1 MKNIAIDETFLQRVE
16 MLQTVLKNNIA
27 GLFGG
32 NHKSR
37 TYGSSCEFVDYRNYV
52 AGDDIT
58 KIDWNAYARF
68 ETLYLKLY
76 LDERQLH
83 TKIYIDASQS
93 MAFGDGKKAETA
105 LRVAATLAYLSVT
118 ELDRVSIFII
128 RENEVTEVISS
139 LSGRERYFAEIGKLN
154 DIEFKGNC
162 SISEGILPTQV
173 GYGDGLS
180 VIISDFL
187 TDSVNYEN
195 AIDYLA
201 EKKRDVMCVQVLSSE
216 ELNPKVRGKNVFY
229 DCENSSNS
237 YRKNINRDVVL
248 AYRQAV
254 QFVQDRLRDYC
265 NARGAEYVLVKD
277 DKPVDEIFFEQ
288 LTGMGV
294 LK

>member
-1 MKNIAIDETFLQRVE
+1 MKKLAINEAFLQRVE

-52 AGDDIT
+52 PGDDIT

-83 TKIYIDASQS
+83 TKIYIDISQS

-105 LRVAATLAYLSVT
+105 LQIAATLAYLSVT
-118 ELDRVSIFII
+118 ELVRVSVYTIKDSD
-128 RENEVTEVISS
+128 VTEVISS
-139 LSGRERYFAEIGKLN
+139 LSGRERYFAEITKLN
-154 DIEFKGNC
+154 DIEFGGGC
-162 SISEGILPTQV
+162 FITDGLMPTQV

-187 TDSVNYEN
+187 TDSDYEN

-201 EKKRDVMCVQVLSSE
+201 DKKRDVLCVQVLTGE
-216 ELNPKVRGKNVFY
+216 EINPKVRGKNVFY
-229 DCENSSNS
+229 DSEDMGRS
-237 YRKNINRDVVL
+237 YRKNINKDIIR
-248 AYRQAV
+248 AYREAV
-254 QFVQDRLRDYC
+254 KYVQDRLRNYC
-265 NARGAEYVLVKD
+265 NARGAEYILVTD

-288 LTGMGV
+288 LTELGV
-294 LK
+294 MK

>member
-1 MKNIAIDETFLQRVE
+1 

-52 AGDDIT
+52 PGDDIT

-83 TKIYIDASQS
+83 TKIYIDISQS

-105 LRVAATLAYLSVT
+105 LQIAATLAYLSVT
-118 ELDRVSIFII
+118 ELDRVSVYTIKDS
-128 RENEVTEVISS
+128 EVTEVISS
-139 LSGRERYFAEIGKLN
+139 LSGRERYFAEITKLN
-154 DIEFKGNC
+154 DIEFGGGC
-162 SISEGILPTQV
+162 FITDGLMPTQV

-187 TDSVNYEN
+187 TDSDYEN

-201 EKKRDVMCVQVLSSE
+201 DKKRDVLCVQVLTGE
-216 ELNPKVRGKNVFY
+216 EINPKVRGKNVFY
-229 DCENSSNS
+229 DSEDMGRS
-237 YRKNINRDVVL
+237 YRKNINKDIIR
-248 AYRQAV
+248 AYREAV
-254 QFVQDRLRDYC
+254 KYVQDRLRNYC
-265 NARGAEYVLVKD
+265 NARGAEYILVTD

-288 LTGMGV
+288 LTELGV
-294 LK
+294 MK

>member
-1 MKNIAIDETFLQRVE
+1 MKKLAINEAFLQRVE

-52 AGDDIT
+52 PGDDIT

-83 TKIYIDASQS
+83 TKIYIDISQS

-105 LRVAATLAYLSVT
+105 LQIAATLAYLSVT
-118 ELDRVSIFII
+118 ELDRVSVYTIKDS
-128 RENEVTEVISS
+128 EVTEVISS
-139 LSGRERYFAEIGKLN
+139 LSGRERYFAEITKLN
-154 DIEFKGNC
+154 DIEFGGGC
-162 SISEGILPTQV
+162 FITDGLMPTQV

-187 TDSVNYEN
+187 TESDYEN

-201 EKKRDVMCVQVLSSE
+201 DKKRDVLCVQVLTGE
-216 ELNPKVRGKNVFY
+216 EINPKVRGKNVFY
-229 DCENSSNS
+229 DSEDMGRS
-237 YRKNINRDVVL
+237 YRKNINKDIIR
-248 AYRQAV
+248 AYREAV
-254 QFVQDRLRDYC
+254 KYVQDRLRNYC
-265 NARGAEYVLVKD
+265 NARGAEYILVTD

-288 LTGMGV
+288 LTELGV
-294 LK
+294 MK

>member
-1 MKNIAIDETFLQRVE
+1 MGNLAINEAFLQRVE

-37 TYGSSCEFVDYRNYV
+37 TFGSSCEFADYRNYV

-83 TKIYIDASQS
+83 TKIYIDVSQS

-105 LRVAATLAYLSVT
+105 LQIAATLAYLSVT
-118 ELDRVSIFII
+118 ELDRVSIFAI
-128 RENEVTEVISS
+128 RDSEVTEIISS
-139 LSGRERYFAEIGKLN
+139 VSGRERYFAEITKLN
-154 DIEFKGNC
+154 DVEFGGGC
-162 SISEGILPTQV
+162 FISEGILPTQV

-187 TDSVNYEN
+187 TDNDYEN

-201 EKKRDVMCVQVLSSE
+201 DKKRDLLCVQVLTSE
-216 ELNPKVRGKNVFY
+216 EINPKVRGKNVFY
-229 DCENSSNS
+229 DSENIENS
-237 YRKNINRDVVL
+237 YRKNINKDIIK
-248 AYRQAV
+248 AYREAV
-254 QFVQDRLRDYC
+254 KYVQDRLRNYC

-277 DKPVDEIFFEQ
+277 DKPLDEIFFEQ
-288 LTGMGV
+288 LTQLGV
-294 LK
+294 MK

>member
-1 MKNIAIDETFLQRVE
+1 MKKLAINETFLQRVE

-52 AGDDIT
+52 PGDDIT

-83 TKIYIDASQS
+83 TKIYIDISQS

-105 LRVAATLAYLSVT
+105 LQIAATLAYLSVT
-118 ELDRVSIFII
+118 ELDRVSVYTIKDS
-128 RENEVTEVISS
+128 EVTEVISS
-139 LSGRERYFAEIGKLN
+139 LSGRERYFAEITKLN
-154 DIEFKGNC
+154 DIEFGGGC
-162 SISEGILPTQV
+162 FITDGLMPTQV

-187 TDSVNYEN
+187 TDSDYEN

-201 EKKRDVMCVQVLSSE
+201 DKKRDVLCVQVLTGE
-216 ELNPKVRGKNVFY
+216 EINPKVRGKNVFY
-229 DCENSSNS
+229 DSEDMGRS
-237 YRKNINRDVVL
+237 YRKNINKDIIR
-248 AYRQAV
+248 AYREAV
-254 QFVQDRLRDYC
+254 KYVQDRLRNYC
-265 NARGAEYVLVKD
+265 NARGAEYILLTD

-288 LTGMGV
+288 LTELGV
-294 LK
+294 MK

>member
-1 MKNIAIDETFLQRVE
+1 MKKLAINEAFLQRVE
-16 MLQTVLKNNIA
+16 MLQTVLNNNIA

-52 AGDDIT
+52 PGDDIT

-83 TKIYIDASQS
+83 TKIYIDISQS

-105 LRVAATLAYLSVT
+105 LQIAATLAYLSVT
-118 ELDRVSIFII
+118 ELDRVSVYTIKDSD
-128 RENEVTEVISS
+128 VTEVISS
-139 LSGRERYFAEIGKLN
+139 LSGRERYFAEITKLN
-154 DIEFKGNC
+154 DIEFGGGC
-162 SISEGILPTQV
+162 FITDGLMPTQV

-187 TDSVNYEN
+187 TDSDYEN

-201 EKKRDVMCVQVLSSE
+201 DKKRDVLCVQVLTGE
-216 ELNPKVRGKNVFY
+216 EINPKVRGKNVFY
-229 DCENSSNS
+229 DSEDMGRS
-237 YRKNINRDVVL
+237 YRKNINKDIIR
-248 AYRQAV
+248 AYREAV
-254 QFVQDRLRDYC
+254 KYVQDRLRNYC
-265 NARGAEYVLVKD
+265 NARGAEYILVTD

-288 LTGMGV
+288 LTELGV
-294 LK
+294 MK

>member
-1 MKNIAIDETFLQRVE
+1 MKKLAINEAFLQRVE

-32 NHKSR
+32 DHKSR

-52 AGDDIT
+52 PGDDIT

-83 TKIYIDASQS
+83 TKIYIDISQS

-105 LRVAATLAYLSVT
+105 LQIAATLAYLSVT
-118 ELDRVSIFII
+118 ELDRVSVYTIKDS
-128 RENEVTEVISS
+128 EVTEVISS
-139 LSGRERYFAEIGKLN
+139 LSGRERYFAEITKLN
-154 DIEFKGNC
+154 DIEFGGGC
-162 SISEGILPTQV
+162 FITDGLMPTQV

-187 TDSVNYEN
+187 TDSDYEN

-201 EKKRDVMCVQVLSSE
+201 DKKRDVLCVQVLTGE
-216 ELNPKVRGKNVFY
+216 EINPKVRGKNVFY
-229 DCENSSNS
+229 DSEDMGRS
-237 YRKNINRDVVL
+237 YRKNINKDIIR
-248 AYRQAV
+248 AYREAV
-254 QFVQDRLRDYC
+254 KYVQDRLRNYC
-265 NARGAEYVLVKD
+265 NARGAEYILVTD

-288 LTGMGV
+288 LTELGV
-294 LK
+294 MK

>member
-1 MKNIAIDETFLQRVE
+1 MKKLAINEAFLQRVE

-52 AGDDIT
+52 PGDDIT

-83 TKIYIDASQS
+83 TKIYIDISQS

-105 LRVAATLAYLSVT
+105 LQIAATLAYLSVT
-118 ELDRVSIFII
+118 ELDRVSVYTIKDS
-128 RENEVTEVISS
+128 EVTEVITS
-139 LSGRERYFAEIGKLN
+139 LSGRERYFAEITKLN
-154 DIEFKGNC
+154 DIEFGGGC
-162 SISEGILPTQV
+162 FITDGLMPTQV

-187 TDSVNYEN
+187 TDSDYEN

-201 EKKRDVMCVQVLSSE
+201 DKKRDVLCVQVLTGE
-216 ELNPKVRGKNVFY
+216 EINPKVRGKNVFY
-229 DCENSSNS
+229 DSEDMGRS
-237 YRKNINRDVVL
+237 YRKNINKDIIR
-248 AYRQAV
+248 AYREAV
-254 QFVQDRLRDYC
+254 KYVQDRLRNYC
-265 NARGAEYVLVKD
+265 NARGAEYILVTD

-288 LTGMGV
+288 LTELGV
-294 LK
+294 MK

>member
-16 MLQTVLKNNIA
+16 TLQTVLKNNIA

-32 NHKSR
+32 NHKSK

-52 AGDDIT
+52 PGDDIT

-93 MAFGDGKKAETA
+93 MAFGDGKKAEMA
-105 LRVAATLAYLSVT
+105 LKVAATLTYLSVT
-118 ELDRVSIFII
+118 ELDRVSIFVI
-128 RENEVTEVISS
+128 RDSEVTEIISS
-139 LSGRERYFAEIGKLN
+139 LSGRERYFAEITKLN
-154 DIEFKGNC
+154 DVEFGGKC
-162 SISEGILPTQV
+162 CISDAMLPTQV

-187 TDSVNYEN
+187 TDDDYES

-201 EKKRDVMCVQVLSSE
+201 EKRRDIMCVQVLTGE
-216 ELNPKVRGKNVFY
+216 ELNPKVRGKNVFF
-229 DCENSSNS
+229 DSETAGKT
-237 YRKNINRDVVL
+237 YRKNINREVMR
-248 AYRQAV
+248 AYREAV
-254 QFVQDRLRDYC
+254 AYVQDRLRGYC
-265 NARGAEYVLVKD
+265 NARGAEYVLIKD
-277 DKPVDEIFFEQ
+277 DKPLDEIFFEKF
-288 LTGMGV
+288 TEMGV

>member
-1 MKNIAIDETFLQRVE
+1 MKKLAINEAFLQRVE
-16 MLQTVLKNNIA
+16 MLQTVLKNKIA

-52 AGDDIT
+52 PGDDIT

-83 TKIYIDASQS
+83 TKIYIDISQS

-105 LRVAATLAYLSVT
+105 LQIAATLAYLSVT
-118 ELDRVSIFII
+118 ELDRVSVYTIKDS
-128 RENEVTEVISS
+128 EVTEVISS
-139 LSGRERYFAEIGKLN
+139 LSGRERYFAEITKLN
-154 DIEFKGNC
+154 DIEFGGGC
-162 SISEGILPTQV
+162 FITDGLMPTQV

-187 TDSVNYEN
+187 TDSDYEN

-201 EKKRDVMCVQVLSSE
+201 DKKRDVLCVQVLTGE
-216 ELNPKVRGKNVFY
+216 EINPKVRGKNVFY
-229 DCENSSNS
+229 DSEDMGRS
-237 YRKNINRDVVL
+237 YRKNINKDIIR
-248 AYRQAV
+248 AYREAV
-254 QFVQDRLRDYC
+254 KYVQDRLRNYC
-265 NARGAEYVLVKD
+265 NARGAEYILLTD

-288 LTGMGV
+288 LTELGV
-294 LK
+294 MK

>member
-1 MKNIAIDETFLQRVE
+1 MKKLAINEAFLQRVE

-52 AGDDIT
+52 PGDDIT

-83 TKIYIDASQS
+83 TKIYIDISQS

-105 LRVAATLAYLSVT
+105 LQIAATLAYLPVT
-118 ELDRVSIFII
+118 ELDRVSVYTIKDS
-128 RENEVTEVISS
+128 EVTEVISS
-139 LSGRERYFAEIGKLN
+139 LSGRERYFAEITKLN
-154 DIEFKGNC
+154 DIEFGGGC
-162 SISEGILPTQV
+162 FITDGLMPTQV

-187 TDSVNYEN
+187 TDSDYEN

-201 EKKRDVMCVQVLSSE
+201 DKKRDVLCVQVLTGE
-216 ELNPKVRGKNVFY
+216 EINPKVRGKNVFY
-229 DCENSSNS
+229 DSEDMGRS
-237 YRKNINRDVVL
+237 YRKNINKDIIR
-248 AYRQAV
+248 AYREAV
-254 QFVQDRLRDYC
+254 KYVQDRLRNYC
-265 NARGAEYVLVKD
+265 NARGAEYILVTD

-288 LTGMGV
+288 LTELGV
-294 LK
+294 MK

>member
-1 MKNIAIDETFLQRVE
+1 MKNIAIDETFLQRIE
-16 MLQTVLKNNIA
+16 MLQSVLKNNIA

-52 AGDDIT
+52 PGDDIT

-83 TKIYIDASQS
+83 TKIYIDVSQS
-93 MAFGDGKKAETA
+93 MDFGDGKKAEMA
-105 LRVAATLAYLSVT
+105 LQIAATLAYLSVT
-118 ELDRVSIFII
+118 ELDRVSIYTIK
-128 RENEVTEVISS
+128 NSEVTEIISS
-139 LSGRERYFAEIGKLN
+139 LSGRERYFAEITKLN
-154 DIEFKGNC
+154 DIEFSGDC
-162 SISEGILPTQV
+162 LISEGIMPTQV

-187 TDSVNYEN
+187 TDANYEN
-195 AIDYLA
+195 GIDYLA
-201 EKKRDVMCVQVLSSE
+201 DKKRDLLCVQVLSSE
-216 ELNPKVRGKNVFY
+216 ELNPKVRGKNIFY
-229 DCENSSNS
+229 DSENPQKS
-237 YRKNINRDVVL
+237 YQKNINRDIIK
-248 AYRQAV
+248 AYREAV
-254 QFVQDRLRDYC
+254 QYVQDRIRNYC

-288 LTGMGV
+288 LTAMGV
-294 LK
+294 MK

>member
-1 MKNIAIDETFLQRVE
+1 
-16 MLQTVLKNNIA
+16 MLQSVLKNNIA

-52 AGDDIT
+52 PGDDIT

-83 TKIYIDASQS
+83 TKIYIDVSQS
-93 MAFGDGKKAETA
+93 MDFGDGKKAEMA
-105 LRVAATLAYLSVT
+105 LQIAATLAYLSVT
-118 ELDRVSIFII
+118 ELDRVSIYTIK
-128 RENEVTEVISS
+128 NGEVTEIISS
-139 LSGRERYFAEIGKLN
+139 LSGRERYFAEITKLN
-154 DIEFKGNC
+154 DIEFSGDC
-162 SISEGILPTQV
+162 LISEGIMPTQV

-187 TDSVNYEN
+187 TDANYEN

-201 EKKRDVMCVQVLSSE
+201 DKKRDLLCVQVLSSE
-216 ELNPKVRGKNVFY
+216 ELNPKVRGKNIFY
-229 DCENSSNS
+229 DSENPQKS
-237 YRKNINRDVVL
+237 YQKNINRDIIK
-248 AYRQAV
+248 AYREAV
-254 QFVQDRLRDYC
+254 QYVQDRIRNYC

-288 LTGMGV
+288 LTAMGV
-294 LK
+294 MK

>member
-1 MKNIAIDETFLQRVE
+1 MKKLAINEAFLQRVE

-52 AGDDIT
+52 PGDDIT

-83 TKIYIDASQS
+83 TKIYIDISQS

-105 LRVAATLAYLSVT
+105 LQIAATLAYLSVT
-118 ELDRVSIFII
+118 ELDRVSVYTIKDS
-128 RENEVTEVISS
+128 EVTEVISS
-139 LSGRERYFAEIGKLN
+139 LSGRERYFAEITKLN
-154 DIEFKGNC
+154 DIEFGGGC
-162 SISEGILPTQV
+162 FITDGLMPTQV

-187 TDSVNYEN
+187 TDSDYEN

-201 EKKRDVMCVQVLSSE
+201 DKKRDVLCVQVLTGE
-216 ELNPKVRGKNVFY
+216 EINPKVRGKNVFY
-229 DCENSSNS
+229 DSEDMGRS
-237 YRKNINRDVVL
+237 YRKNINKDIIR
-248 AYRQAV
+248 AYRAAV
-254 QFVQDRLRDYC
+254 KYVQDRLRNYC
-265 NARGAEYVLVKD
+265 NARGAEYILVTD

-288 LTGMGV
+288 LTELGV
-294 LK
+294 MK